1 MRLPLS
7 DYVSNTRDE
16 RKHILFLG
24 DLFTGTED
32 LLLTYLVKIL
42 GEEYH
47 CMYYPLPKGPRNAV
61 EHISHLCMSDC
72 LRPDLIVACGTAAT
86 IACFKSESKIKK
98 VLIAPYFSTSTMI
111 ANILPPK
118 QFKTRIELPSLGKPE
133 YLTLTRQM
141 QTEYR
146 QMEDEIYR
154 QGIQNAETLFFSAD
168 VDSSTYADYV
178 NNFGPAN
185 IMPAE
190 NSFSPDAPECVAK
203 FIREVISAEQEEA
216 MSSEEEI
223 VNDSLLE
230 NSPKDELE
238 RMEEIHKTLL
248 SKYQAGELERPTSRI
263 RKLVITKSVTPR
275 RESDN
280 KENIHYNTED
290 MNAFNIIEYLK
301 KEPFD
306 IDEYL
311 QIFDRAWL
319 LSREKEQ
326 ALVEKA
332 QQGDEEAMNLL
343 LWSEAPRVT
352 NLANQ
357 YKHKGASIQ
366 ELLNVAMSVLQKA
379 LMEYDVHNGDP
390 LIKYAVPQ
398 MREALEK
405 I

>member
-1 MRLPLS
+1 MRLPLNIKI
-7 DYVSNTRDE
+7 DRDE

-32 LLLTYLVKIL
+32 LLLTSLVKIL

-61 EHISHLCMSDC
+61 DHVAHLCMSDC
-72 LRPDLIVACGTAAT
+72 LKPDLIVACGTAAT

-98 VLIAPYFSTSTMI
+98 VLITPYFSTSTMI
-111 ANILPPK
+111 ANMLPPK
-118 QFKTRIELPSLGKPE
+118 QFKTRIELPNQGKPE

-178 NNFGPAN
+178 NNFGPAH

-203 FIREVISAEQEEA
+203 FIREVISAEQEEP

-223 VNDSLLE
+223 VNDSLPE
-230 NSPKDELE
+230 NRPKDELE

-248 SKYQAGELERPTSRI
+248 SKYRAGELERPTSKI
-263 RKLVITKSVTPR
+263 RKLVITKSATPR
-275 RESDN
+275 RELDN

-311 QIFDRAWL
+311 QILVRAEL
-319 LSREKEQ
+319 LSREEEQ
-326 ALVEKA
+326 ALMEKA

-343 LWSEAPRVT
+343 LWSQAPFVT

-357 YKHKGASIQ
+357 YKHNGASLQ
-366 ELLNVAMSVLQKA
+366 ELLNVAMPVLQKA
-379 LMEYDVHNGDP
+379 VMEYDVHNEEP
-390 LIKYAVPQ
+390 LIKCAVLQ
-398 MREALEK
+398 IREALEQ

>member
-1 MRLPLS
+1 MRLPLNIKI
-7 DYVSNTRDE
+7 DRDE

-32 LLLTYLVKIL
+32 LLLTSLVKIL
-42 GEEYH
+42 GEEYY

-98 VLIAPYFSTSTMI
+98 VLITPYFSTSTMI
-111 ANILPPK
+111 ANMLPPK
-118 QFKTRIELPSLGKPE
+118 QFKTRIELPNLGKPE

-203 FIREVISAEQEEA
+203 FIREVISAEQVEP

-223 VNDSLLE
+223 VNDSLPE
-230 NSPKDELE
+230 NRPKDELE

-248 SKYQAGELERPTSRI
+248 SKYRAGELERPSSKI

-275 RESDN
+275 RELDN
-280 KENIHYNTED
+280 KEIIHHNTED
-290 MNAFNIIEYLK
+290 MEAFNVIEYLK
-301 KEPFD
+301 KEPLD

-311 QIFDRAWL
+311 LMIGRAEL
-319 LSREKEQ
+319 LSREEEQ

-343 LWSEAPRVT
+343 LWSQAPFVT

-357 YKHKGASIQ
+357 YKHKGASLQ
-366 ELLNVAMSVLQKA
+366 QLLNVAMPVLQKA
-379 LMEYDVHNGDP
+379 VMEYDVHNEDP
-390 LIKYAVPQ
+390 LLKYAVPK

-405 I
+405 